1 MRVHGRGPAR
11 VMRSCLLLLGI
22 ASLAISAR
30 AAADCSRM
38 YQVAQQVLASSRMIV
53 TPVPSGGNGCSVQ
66 LRDSG
71 SSNSSVGTLTATAY
85 GNAGPLLTDYRR
97 ATDRCE
103 TMDGLGQMAE
113 LCIFSED
120 YYHHR
125 LSLVVYRNDRR
136 VLDLNFVDWPSP
148 RNPARAEARSLA
160 DGILGAFAP
169 APLKEPVLSKSG
181 SPGDRAE
188 QLKRELAPKAEA
200 GNTEAQF
207 ALATLYQDGTRS
219 ADGKLSPDYAA
230 AAYWYQQASG
240 RGMVRAMRAL
250 ARLYEDGR
258 GVPKDESISIELLK
272 KAATSG
278 DVQSMAELGAAYLRP
293 GTFVGRTLAKPW
305 LQKAVDAGDA
315 GAAVDLGVLYYG
327 NAREGGIGMAGLQQ
341 RDYDSA
347 MKSYRIAAD
356 AGNCV
361 ASMNIGGLYFNG
373 DGVPQDKRQAESW
386 FAKAEAC
393 ARANRSA
400 ILDKASR
407 FRQKA
412 STGELPAVQAAT
424 SPASKMSP
432 GEVVL
437 WGLAIGVAAA
447 VAMEIAHGP
456 STAAEMR
463 KIREDREDNDRDA
476 RSRDERDR
484 EMEESRSLRAERERE
499 RERQSVEDDRKLH
512 DRTFRCGFQPK
523 VTCF

>member
-1 MRVHGRGPAR
+1 MRVHGRGLAR

-38 YQVAQQVLASSRMIV
+38 YQVAQQVLASSRGIV

-71 SSNSSVGTLTATAY
+71 LKNSSVGTLTATAY
-85 GNAGPLLTDYRR
+85 GNAGPLLTDYQR

-125 LSLVVYRNDRR
+125 LSLVVYRDDRR

-148 RNPARAEARSLA
+148 RNPARDEARSLA

-188 QLKRELAPKAEA
+188 ELKRELAPKAKA

-258 GVPKDESISIELLK
+258 GVPKDESISIELLT

-278 DVQSMAELGAAYLRP
+278 DVPSMAELGAAYLRQ
-293 GTFVGRTLAKPW
+293 GTFVGRTSAKPW

-315 GAAVDLGVLYYG
+315 GAAVDLGVLYYANG
-327 NAREGGIGMAGLQQ
+327 RDSGIGMAVFQQ

-393 ARANRSA
+393 ARANKSA
-400 ILDKASR
+400 ILDKASK

-412 STGELPAVQAAT
+412 SNGELPAVQAAT
-424 SPASKMSP
+424 SPASKMSA
-432 GEVVL
+432 GEIVL
-437 WGLAIGVAAA
+437 SVLAIGAAAA

-456 STAAEMR
+456 YTAAEMQ
-463 KIREDREDNDRDA
+463 KIREEREDSARDA
-476 RSRDERDR
+476 EASDSDR
-484 EMEESRSLRAERERE
+484 LRKEQDESRREWAEAERERQ
-499 RERQSVEDDRKLH
+499 RMEDDRKW
-512 DRTFRCGFQPK
+512 DRIGRCGWSKPN
-523 VTCF
+523 CY